1 MKKLLIRSLS
11 VLFLLS
17 LMAGAR
23 AQKLKVTETKMP
35 LTKKANKFSTYGG
48 TFWNQDQSNLHT
60 FYLYTEKKTS
70 PMKFQEI
77 PFSVTGKLG
86 KPVEAEYTPKNL
98 TQYNL
103 EVDESIT
110 EPNKFTSFDKDIVWF
125 KHGVIGL
132 NAVAYEGKFESQ
144 YSSRFFPGYE
154 FEKTS
159 DRILL
164 MGEEN
169 QSLNMAFVE
178 STGES
183 IDKFSNQMKASRIE
197 QWGSMA
203 YIPKGETAIV
213 GGLMNGR
220 VKIGLD
226 ASEDWLR
233 YRFMVGRYNT
243 STMSFDSQEFYEY
256 DYSMTMITWLKTE
269 DANAV
274 LFGMYPKGIIE
285 NNRAKFPDTQL
296 QKMMLLVF
304 DKKGNKVSENIIDV
318 DPKVQLPQK
327 TLAVDNGAAGLT
339 YLDGAY
345 YLNMHT
351 AEVNR
356 GTGPMENINIV
367 KIKDGQVHYNKL
379 ISMDEFDSKL
389 VTPKSEKIKK
399 YNKRGTSVQVET
411 FTKTPTN
418 DLMIIGKLLF
428 ANAEKLILHLDD
440 ETGELKHSYLTEY
453 FYAKKAVTVP
463 IGERGW
469 ATTKAAVDKDP
480 TYYDFQTSYQF
491 IDDHTMYLM
500 FRTQTG
506 DIRMGATRSRTS
518 SSSYATYYKTVS
530 ISEYYTFGKL
540 FKINLKD
547 GTMSEPVMI
556 DDEVTVG
563 LDPLFISEDGTAFI
577 HGYDGKNYKITT
589 VK

>member
-1 MKKLLIRSLS
+1 MKKLLLKSISI
-11 VLFLLS
+11 LFLLG
-17 LMAGAR
+17 LLGGAN
-23 AQKLKVTETKMP
+23 AQKLNVSETKMP

-48 TFWNQDQSNLHT
+48 TFWSEDHSKLHT

-86 KPVEAEYTPKNL
+86 KPVEAEYTAGNL

-103 EVDESIT
+103 DVDEAIT
-110 EPNKFTSFDKDIVWF
+110 EPDKFTSFDKNIVWF

-132 NAVAYEGKFESQ
+132 NAVAYEGRFESQ

-169 QSLNMAFVE
+169 QALNLAFVE

-183 IDKFSNQMKASRIE
+183 IDKYSNQMKISNIE

-220 VKIGLD
+220 VKIGLN

-243 STMSFDSQEFYEY
+243 NTMSFDSQEFYEY
-256 DYSMTMITWLKTE
+256 DYSLTMMTWLKTD

-285 NNRAKFPDTQL
+285 NNRTKFPDTQL

-304 DKKGNKVSENIIDV
+304 DKKGNKVSETIFDV
-318 DPKVQLPQK
+318 DPKVQLPQ
-327 TLAVDNGAAGLT
+327 TLAIGNGGAGLT

-351 AEVNR
+351 AE
-356 GTGPMENINIV
+356 GKWGSGLMENINIV
-367 KIKDGQVHYNKL
+367 KIKDGQVQYNKL

-399 YNKRGTSVQVET
+399 YNKRGTSMQVET
-411 FTKTPTN
+411 LTKTPAN
-418 DLMIIGKLLF
+418 DLMIIGKLLL
-428 ANAEKLILHLDD
+428 ANAEKLILHIDD
-440 ETGELKHSYLTEY
+440 KTGELKHSYLTEY
-453 FYAKKAVTVP
+453 FTAKKAVTVP

-480 TYYDFQTSYQF
+480 NYYDFKTSYEF
-491 IDDHTMYLM
+491 IDDNTMYLM

-506 DIRMGATRSRTS
+506 DIRMGASRSRTS
-518 SSSYATYYKTVS
+518 TSGNYTVTRSVS

-563 LDPLFISEDGTAFI
+563 LDPLFVAEDGTAFI
-577 HGYDGKNYKITT
+577 HGYDGKNYKMTA